1 MITPKESLKL
11 FEKKIFL
18 TEIPEEITFGF
29 FKLES
34 VGKFLY
40 TKYIHNDETF
50 YSYINNGKKPLSEA
64 MTTHIKR
71 IFSNG
76 LSTYQEKVDKI
87 INSVYDLTVEF
98 SKENTDYKIS
108 PLDDTISDD
117 LIKEALKAL
126 GVKAVN
132 THPDDTNIF
141 IIDFYPDTD
150 VAKYTAVWNHK
161 YQKEC
166 LLRKAIEKVVYNL
179 DPIEGVDTT
188 ERITTIVNFLMN
200 LKDKYVSIERVTD
213 ETEKPKAVQVIKDI
227 LDTIIDKVAE
237 NTVSKEK
244 IFPRIKL
251 DEFPKE
257 KFIGSEMDYNLI
269 KHNEFYD
276 QFFYF
281 YRKGNIYTLDLY
293 QIKEENGTHYVHRI
307 VKYTIVAS
315 TQEELEKD
323 LMELELYGYKI
334 KDILSK
340 TETENFTKSVE
351 IVYQPNNENYHEDPV
366 TENIKPKPEGNPEGG
381 SSENHEGTHGEEKPN
396 GNTSDNDTH
405 VINKFATQVYY
416 NYKENE
422 AIKIG
427 LDGKVS
433 VTKIEKEKEENEK
446 HTEGSE
452 PK

>member
-50 YSYINNGKKPLSEA
+50 YTYINKGKKPLSEA

-213 ETEKPKAVQVIKDI
+213 ETEKPKAVQVIKDT

-244 IFPRIKL
+244 INPRIKL

-293 QIKEENGTHYVHRI
+293 QIKEENGSHYVHRI

-340 TETENFTKSVE
+340 TETENFTKS
-351 IVYQPNNENYHEDPV
+351 
-366 TENIKPKPEGNPEGG
+366 
-381 SSENHEGTHGEEKPN
+381 
-396 GNTSDNDTH
+396 
-405 VINKFATQVYY
+405 
-416 NYKENE
+416 KE
-422 AIKIG
+422 
-427 LDGKVS
+427 
-433 VTKIEKEKEENEK
+433 
-446 HTEGSE
+446 
-452 PK
+452 